1 MALSYNKNGRKVR
14 SLDIKALKD
23 SVIKEVEAH
32 RRQLRELSLKIH
44 DNPEL
49 GFKEVKASKLLT
61 DYLEKNGFAV
71 ERGICQLATAFRA
84 SYGKGKPAIA
94 ILAEYDALPQLGHA
108 CGHNLIAGIAVGGA
122 VASKAAIDQCGGSV
136 LAIGTPAEEF
146 YGGKVLMAGRGA
158 FDKIDVA
165 MMAHPGGHDS
175 ATTQA
180 LACITLEVEF
190 FGKAA
195 HAATRPETGIN
206 ALEAMLLSF
215 AAINAL
221 RQHVMDKARIHGIIT
236 DGGEAP
242 NVVPAHSA
250 GSFLVRAEDNAYL
263 DELKEKVLNCFV
275 GASVATG
282 ARLEYKWGEVPYAP
296 LRNNL
301 TLAELFRQ
309 NINSLG
315 RQMPLVGDSRVGST
329 DMGNVSQLVPGIH
342 PTIAVAPETVAIHSP
357 EFAKI
362 AASQDGIKGMLD
374 AAKAL
379 AMTVADLVASPET
392 VSRVKEEFAQ
402 AGG

>member
-1 MALSYNKNGRKVR
+1 
-14 SLDIKALKD
+14 LDIKALKD
-23 SVIKEVEAH
+23 SAIKAVEAH
-32 RRQLRELSLKIH
+32 RRQLRDLSLKIH
-44 DNPEL
+44 TNPEL

-122 VASKAAIDQCGGSV
+122 VAAKAAIDQCGGSV
-136 LAIGTPAEEF
+136 LVIGTPAEEF
-146 YGGKVLMAGRGA
+146 YGGKVLMAERGA
-158 FDKIDVA
+158 FDKIDMA
-165 MMAHPGGHDS
+165 MMAHPGAHDS

-221 RQHVMDKARIHGIIT
+221 RQHVPDKARIHGIIT

-282 ARLEYKWGEVPYAP
+282 ARLEYHWGEVLYAP

-357 EFAKI
+357 EFAEV
-362 AASQDGIKGMLD
+362 AASEAGIKGMLD
-374 AAKAL
+374 AAKAM
-379 AMTVADLVASPET
+379 AMTVVDLVASPENVT
-392 VSRVKEEFAQ
+392 KVKEEFER

>member
-1 MALSYNKNGRKVR
+1 
-14 SLDIKALKD
+14 LDTKALKD
-23 SVIKEVEAH
+23 SVIKELEAH
-32 RRQLRELSLKIH
+32 RRQLSDLSLEIH

-61 DYLEKNGFAV
+61 QYLEKSGFSV
-71 ERGICQLATAFRA
+71 ELGICQLDTAFRA
-84 SYGKGKPAIA
+84 SYGQGKPAIA

-122 VASKAAIDQCGGSV
+122 VAAKAAIEQCGGSV
-136 LAIGTPAEEF
+136 MVIGTPAEEF

-158 FDKIDVA
+158 FDDIDMA
-165 MMAHPGGHDS
+165 MMAHPGAHDS

-221 RQHVMDKARIHGIIT
+221 RQHTLDKARLHGIIT

-250 GSFLVRAEDNAYL
+250 GSFLVRAEDKAYL
-263 DELKEKVLNCFV
+263 EELKEKVLNCFV
-275 GASVATG
+275 GGAAATG
-282 ARLEYKWGEVPYAP
+282 ARLEYHWGEVLYEP

-315 RQMPLVGDSRVGST
+315 RQMPLVGNSRVGST
-329 DMGNVSQLVPGIH
+329 DMGNVSQLVPSIH

-357 EFAKI
+357 EFAEV
-362 AASQDGIKGMLD
+362 AASENGIKGMLD
-374 AAKAL
+374 AAKAM

-392 VSRVKEEFAQ
+392 VDKVKKEFDS